1 MKSYRIPQLASSYIE
16 YDMIEQYTKL
26 PNFPYA
32 RVHLLYIYLNSGSRL
47 SLDNTELYS
56 LVTSLIQMGLD
67 THESIDTKEGSQ
79 SEERMRSRQLKVLA
93 GDYYSSRFYQLLSE
107 QGQIDVITQLSR
119 AICNLNMMKMNFY
132 SSVQD
137 QELSSEQYLQQRV
150 QLNMQLFLSFAP
162 MIEVSLKESWESL
175 LYEFS
180 LCETIMNELEY
191 NQGSEPNIAKE
202 HLMNTLHEAINR
214 VQLIQQSLK
223 GDVLSLGIGQ
233 VLEPFQLFLNI
244 SRTVVGE
251 G

>member
-16 YDMIEQYTKL
+16 YDMIEQYTEL
-26 PNFPYA
+26 PNFPDA
-32 RVHLLYIYLNSGSRL
+32 RVHLLYIFLNRGSRL
-47 SLDNTELYS
+47 SLDHTELYA

-67 THESIDTKEGSQ
+67 THESIDIEEGNQ
-79 SEERMRSRQLKVLA
+79 SEACMRSRQLKVLA

-107 QGQIDVITQLSR
+107 QGQIEVITQLSR
-119 AICNLNMMKMNFY
+119 AICNLNMMKMDFY
-132 SSVQD
+132 SSLQE
-137 QELSSEQYLQQRV
+137 QELSSEQYLQQKV

-162 MIEVSLKESWESL
+162 MIEVTFKDSWELL

-180 LCETIMNELEY
+180 LCETVMNELDH
-191 NQGSEPNIAKE
+191 NQGSEPYLTNE
-202 HLMNTLHEAINR
+202 HLMNTLHEAIGR
-214 VQLIQQSLK
+214 VQLIQQSFK
-223 GDVLSLGIGQ
+223 GDVLSSEIGQ